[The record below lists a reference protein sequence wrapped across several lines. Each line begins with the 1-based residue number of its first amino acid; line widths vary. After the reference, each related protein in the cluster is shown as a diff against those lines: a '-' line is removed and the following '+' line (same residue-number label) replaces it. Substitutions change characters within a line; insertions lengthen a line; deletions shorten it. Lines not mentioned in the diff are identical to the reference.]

1 MKCSLGKV
9 ILLQSFYIINLFY
22 TAQIPGSVFLSL
34 MKKDYVLFVLT
45 QKEPKKAKLIKND

>member
-45 QKEPKKAKLIKND
+45 QKEPKKSRLIKND